1 VQNARFRISGMK
13 EDTIEPVI
21 GDDSEIVVAG
31 KDMFG
36 AVFSEKAKLISLS
49 RDEFSF
55 SLFRPVSENGALQV
69 NFHPNTSENA
79 FWVKGKIVRVK
90 IRLDGMQTVGVKI
103 LNSSIH

>member
-1 VQNARFRISGMK
+1 MK
-13 EDTIEPVI
+13 EEILEPVI

-55 SLFRPVSENGALQV
+55 SLFRPVSEDAALQV
-69 NFHPNTSENA
+69 NFHPNTSEDA
-79 FWVKGKIVRVK
+79 FWVKGRIVKVR

-103 LNSSIH
+103 VNSSIH